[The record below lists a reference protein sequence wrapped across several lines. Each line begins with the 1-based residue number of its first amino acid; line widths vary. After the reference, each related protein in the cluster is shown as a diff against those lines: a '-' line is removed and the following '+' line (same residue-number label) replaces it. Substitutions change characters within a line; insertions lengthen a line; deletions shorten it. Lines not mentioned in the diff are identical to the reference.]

1 MASTANGALL
11 GLFRDPEGAAKA
23 LDGLRSVGLSK
34 NAKVL
39 TDTPYPDGAFG
50 EEPENHKLYV
60 FPFIG
65 AMCGFSVGLLLNI
78 GTQISYPI
86 ITGGKPILSIPPMIN
101 IIYEGTMLG
110 AILFTV
116 FGIIFESRLPYFGNA
131 PYDPRISE
139 GYLGVLVTKAEGRLD
154 QAEKAFR
161 DAGAVDIVS
170 EPSGTRR

>member
-78 GTQISYPI
+78 GTQIWQPVPGLWRTFLTS
-86 ITGGKPILSIPPMIN
+86 ITASN
-101 IIYEGTMLG
+101 NCGTSWSDSRNVWLRRRPCWR
-110 AILFTV
+110 
-116 FGIIFESRLPYFGNA
+116 GIS
-131 PYDPRISE
+131 D
-139 GYLGVLVTKAEGRLD
+139 
-154 QAEKAFR
+154 
-161 DAGAVDIVS
+161 
-170 EPSGTRR
+170 